1 VASVSSLVDRVRFE
15 LGDGGKSFVVQFV
28 ADGTTNRFNINYS
41 PLDASQI
48 FVKLNGSD
56 VTESTSVEESTG
68 VLVFDTVPDDGDEIQ
83 VSGIFYRYFT
93 YSELVGLVESA
104 VAQHTARNTDSLGR
118 KILAENL
125 PTIDEYPVAVYATTL
140 ALYTLATDA
149 SFDIDISAPDGVS
162 IPRSERYRQLMDMVT
177 TRQNQYRELCVYLGL
192 GMYTIDVFTLRRVS
206 KMTNRYVPVYKPQ
219 EVDDRSY
226 PQRVDDVTPT
236 YGDKPAPW
244 PTEDG
249 ELTAYQGRAFS
260 TTITLEGDYVDQ
272 DLVVR
277 ILHQR
282 GGTNVAM
289 EFDVVRT
296 DNEDPAETE
305 LVVSLTKD
313 QTLRLANRTYWSVAI
328 QNEEN
333 DFDEVKGGNFFTQR
347 ARTVLI

>member
-1 VASVSSLVDRVRFE
+1 
-15 LGDGGKSFVVQFV
+15 
-28 ADGTTNRFNINYS
+28 
-41 PLDASQI
+41 
-48 FVKLNGSD
+48 
-56 VTESTSVEESTG
+56 
-68 VLVFDTVPDDGDEIQ
+68 
-83 VSGIFYRYFT
+83 
-93 YSELVGLVESA
+93 
-104 VAQHTARNTDSLGR
+104 
-118 KILAENL
+118 
-125 PTIDEYPVAVYATTL
+125 
-140 ALYTLATDA
+140 
-149 SFDIDISAPDGVS
+149 
-162 IPRSERYRQLMDMVT
+162 
-177 TRQNQYRELCVYLGL
+177 
-192 GMYTIDVFTLRRVS
+192 
-206 KMTNRYVPVYKPQ
+206 
-219 EVDDRSY
+219 
-226 PQRVDDVTPT
+226 VDDVTPT